1 LDDQNDTVREDND
14 PVVRTVIEVALV
26 HPAEFDPETM
36 PLGDVA
42 AMIDMGHFASR
53 RTVTESRPIPDGE
66 VDSELERVDAQA
78 GFFAVAAPHERRGGE
93 ES

>member
-1 LDDQNDTVREDND
+1 MDDQNDTVREDND

-36 PLGDVA
+36 PLMDVA
-42 AMIDMGHFASR
+42 AMIDMGHFAAR
-53 RTVTESRPIPDGE
+53 RTITESRAIPDGE

-78 GFFAVAAPHERRGGE
+78 GFFAVARPHGRRGGE